1 MTKVCGPREARRSP
15 APLCGYD
22 ARSGGIAPIR
32 VKATPT
38 HPMRWDD
45 GTYSVHSAAA
55 VLGVYLGS
63 IYHWLLTGRFKGVQL
78 AKGMPS
84 QIQLTDEQISE

>member
-1 MTKVCGPREARRSP
+1 
-15 APLCGYD
+15 
-22 ARSGGIAPIR
+22 
-32 VKATPT
+32 
-38 HPMRWDD
+38 MRWDD